1 MDSPLTF
8 EEKQVLAL
16 CNSDY
21 SRSELISELREVRI
35 YLETEDSE
43 MLKLLDSALAKLDA
57 MTDADYTAL
66 DLYPDF
72 DPEDADGE

>member
-8 EEKQVLAL
+8 EEKQLLAL
-16 CNSDY
+16 YNGDY

-57 MTDADYTAL
+57 MTDADYATL
-66 DLYPDF
+66 DLYPDI
-72 DPEDADGE
+72 DPEDADG

>member
-1 MDSPLTF
+1 MDSPLTC

-16 CNSDY
+16 YNSDY
-21 SRSELISELREVRI
+21 SRSELMSELREVRI
-35 YLETEDSE
+35 YLEAEDSE

-57 MTDADYTAL
+57 MTDADYAAL